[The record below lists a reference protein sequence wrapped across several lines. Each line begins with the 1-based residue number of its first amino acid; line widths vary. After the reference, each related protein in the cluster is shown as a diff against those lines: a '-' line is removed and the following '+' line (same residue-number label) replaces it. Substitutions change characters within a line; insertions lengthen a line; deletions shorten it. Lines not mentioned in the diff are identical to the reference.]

1 MDNSENRLIC
11 SQTIFLVRIPFIGYV
26 KSSATVSFRSL
37 VSTRPLARQEKR
49 YVVVL

>member
-1 MDNSENRLIC
+1 MDNSENRLNC
-11 SQTIFLVRIPFIGYV
+11 SQKIFLVRTPFIRYV
-26 KSSATVSFRSL
+26 EYSATVLFRSL